1 MPNVFLL
8 IALLLAGMAA
18 LLCFV
23 PKLKILNFVNYQASA
38 SVSRINRYAAVRLLL
53 PVGASLACAYA
64 VEIRPELLVPLVFPV
79 MISILAAVVWIAAG
93 LARLGTGE
101 DE

>member
-8 IALLLAGMAA
+8 IAVLLSGMAA

-23 PKLKILNFVNYQASA
+23 PKLKILNFVPYPDSA
-38 SVSRINRYAAVRLLL
+38 SVSRINRYGALRLLL
-53 PVGASLACAYA
+53 PVGVSLACAYL
-64 VEIRPELLVPLVFPV
+64 VEMRPELLVPLLFPV

-93 LARLGTGE
+93 LARLKAGE
-101 DE
+101 DK